1 LGCSEYKEPETEDE
15 LIEAMQS
22 IFKPKGATITVKEF
36 KNVMTNLGEKLTED
50 ELTEL
55 FKELKMEKEDN
66 FNYEE
71 FIKTI
76 LTR

>member
-1 LGCSEYKEPETEDE
+1 
-15 LIEAMQS
+15 MHS
-22 IFKPKGATITVKEF
+22 IFKPKGSIISVREF
-36 KNVMTNLGEKLTED
+36 RQVMTNLGEKLSED

-55 FKELKMEKEDN
+55 FKELKMDKEES

-71 FIKTI
+71 FIRSI

>member
-1 LGCSEYKEPETEDE
+1 
-15 LIEAMQS
+15 MQS
-22 IFKPKGATITVKEF
+22 IFKPEGATITIKAF
-36 KNVMTNLGEKLTED
+36 RNVMTSLGEKLSDD
-50 ELTEL
+50 ELNEL
-55 FKELKMEKEDN
+55 FKELKMDKETQ